1 MQSYIKV
8 LKYFRPYIGWL
19 IAAVVCLVIATG
31 ANLVLPWIV
40 KDVVDKVL
48 IAKDAVMLNVIVAA
62 ILLSFLVK
70 GIFNYSQVYFMSL
83 ATQRVVANL
92 RADVYRKLQSL
103 SLSFFEKRRTG
114 DIMSRLTNDITSLQG
129 VLTSGVVE
137 WFTESFAF
145 IGSICLIFYIHW
157 KLAALT
163 LFILPLAAVIV
174 NKVGW
179 KIRQSSYRV
188 QGKLADVTSVLQE
201 TISGIRIVKA
211 FAREDFE
218 NKKFMRHNEETFNTT
233 LKSIRITAS
242 LNPMVE
248 FVASLGIVVI
258 VWYGGHEVLSG
269 TLSSGNLVAF
279 LIYVITMTTP
289 VNRLSRLYGN
299 AQQAAASADRVFEI
313 LETEPE
319 IVEKPGALV
328 LEQVKGNV
336 DFKNISFAY
345 EPGLQVLNNI
355 NLEVRAGEMLALV
368 GPSGAGKTTLV
379 DLLPRFYDPNE
390 GIITIDGQDISDLTL
405 KSLRNNIGIV
415 PQDVVLFGGTVAE
428 NIAYGRLDA
437 TREEIIAAA
446 KAANAHEFIMKMPDG
461 YDTEIGDRGVKLSG
475 GQRQRLSI
483 SRAILKNPPILIL
496 DEATSA
502 LDTESE
508 VLVQEALERLMQ
520 KRTTFVIAHRLST
533 IREAD
538 RILVLESGRIV
549 ENGTHDELLRKE
561 GLYRRL
567 YEAQFKEQD

>member
-8 LKYFRPYIGWL
+8 LKYFRSYIGYL
-19 IAAVVCLVIATG
+19 IAAVICLVIATG

-48 IAKDAVMLNVIVAA
+48 IDKDAMMLNIIVAA

-92 RADVYRKLQSL
+92 REDVYRKLQSL
-103 SLSFFEKRRTG
+103 SISFFEKRRTG

-129 VLTSGVVE
+129 VLTNGVVE

-201 TISGIRIVKA
+201 TISGIRVVKA

-218 NKKFMRHNEETFNTT
+218 NKKFIRHNEETFNTT

-248 FVASLGIVVI
+248 FVASFGIVVI
-258 VWYGGHEVLSG
+258 VWYGGHEVLNGS
-269 TLSSGNLVAF
+269 LSSGNLVAF

-319 IVEKPGALV
+319 IVEKPGASV
-328 LEQVKGNV
+328 LEQVKGDV
-336 DFKNISFAY
+336 VFKNISFAY
-345 EPGLQVLNNI
+345 EQGITVLSNI
-355 NLEVRAGEMLALV
+355 DLEVRAGEMLALV

-379 DLLPRFYDPNE
+379 DLLPRFYDPNK
-390 GIITIDGQDISDLTL
+390 GIITIDGQNISDLTL

-446 KAANAHEFIMKMPDG
+446 KAANAHEFIIKMPDG

-538 RILVLESGRIV
+538 RILVLEGGRIV
-549 ENGTHDELLRKE
+549 ENGTHDELLKQE

>member
-8 LKYFRPYIGWL
+8 LKYFRPYIGCL
-19 IAAVVCLVIATG
+19 IAAVVCLVVATG

-48 IAKDAVMLNVIVAA
+48 IAKDAMMLNVIVAA

-92 RADVYRKLQSL
+92 REDVYRKLQSL

-129 VLTSGVVE
+129 VLTNGVVE

-201 TISGIRIVKA
+201 TISGIRVVKA

-218 NKKFMRHNEETFNTT
+218 NKKFMKHNEETFNTT

-269 TLSSGNLVAF
+269 SLSSGNLVAF

-299 AQQAAASADRVFEI
+299 AQQAAASADRIFEI
-313 LETEPE
+313 LETESE
-319 IVEKPGALV
+319 IVEKSEALA
-328 LEQVKGNV
+328 LKQVKGNV
-336 DFKNISFAY
+336 AFKNISFAY
-345 EPGLQVLNNI
+345 EPGLTVLSDI

-390 GIITIDGQDISDLTL
+390 GIITIDGQNISDLTL

>member
-8 LKYFRPYIGWL
+8 LKYFRPYIGCL
-19 IAAVVCLVIATG
+19 IAAVVCLVVATG

-48 IAKDAVMLNVIVAA
+48 IAKDAMMLNVIVAA

-129 VLTSGVVE
+129 VLTNGVVE

-201 TISGIRIVKA
+201 TISGIRVVKA

-218 NKKFMRHNEETFNTT
+218 NKKFMKHNEETFNTT

-269 TLSSGNLVAF
+269 SLSSGNLVAF

-299 AQQAAASADRVFEI
+299 AQQAAASADRIFEI
-313 LETEPE
+313 LETESE
-319 IVEKPGALV
+319 IVEKSEALA
-328 LEQVKGNV
+328 LKQVKGNV
-336 DFKNISFAY
+336 AFKNISFAY
-345 EPGLQVLNNI
+345 EPGLTVLSDI

-390 GIITIDGQDISDLTL
+390 GIITIDGQNISDLTL

>member
-8 LKYFRPYIGWL
+8 LKYFRPYIGCL

-48 IAKDAVMLNVIVAA
+48 IAKDAMMLNLIVAA

-92 RADVYRKLQSL
+92 RADVYCKLQSL
-103 SLSFFEKRRTG
+103 SISFFEKRRTG

-129 VLTSGVVE
+129 VLTNGVVE

-201 TISGIRIVKA
+201 TISGIRVVKA

-269 TLSSGNLVAF
+269 SLSSGNLVAF

-319 IVEKPGALV
+319 IVEKPEALA
-328 LEQVKGNV
+328 LEQVKGDV
-336 DFKNISFAY
+336 AFKNISFAY
-345 EPGLQVLNNI
+345 ENGIQVLSDI

-549 ENGTHDELLRKE
+549 ENGTHDELLRQE